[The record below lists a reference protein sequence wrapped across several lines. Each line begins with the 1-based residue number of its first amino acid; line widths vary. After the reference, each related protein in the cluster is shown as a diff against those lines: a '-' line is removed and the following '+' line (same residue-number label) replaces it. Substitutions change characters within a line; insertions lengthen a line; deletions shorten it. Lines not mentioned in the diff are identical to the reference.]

1 MYETEQ
7 EQIEAIKGWFA
18 RWGNYIIAG
27 VLAVI
32 IGSGGAWFYQDQQ
45 QKTREAASDRYQQVL
60 RVVGNEPS
68 LSAGER
74 AELDQ
79 HFTVMLDEYPDTT
92 YTLYTAL
99 LQARYA
105 AVDGDYDTALERLN
119 WALEST
125 DSLVMSRAIN
135 LRLARVMFAQEN
147 YEGALA
153 QLESIEPGSQRV
165 GYDELRGDIH
175 SAMGDREQA
184 RQAYGAAWEAAQA
197 RGMNRPLLQVK
208 AENYGVL

>member
-7 EQIEAIKGWFA
+7 EQIEAIKSWFA

-60 RVVGNEPS
+60 RVVGNSQS
-68 LSAGER
+68 LNTEQR
-74 AELDQ
+74 EELDQ
-79 HFTVMLDEYPDTT
+79 HFAAMMDEFPDTT

-99 LQARYA
+99 LQARFA
-105 AVDGDYDTALERLN
+105 TVDGEYDTASERLN
-119 WALEST
+119 WALENT
-125 DSLVMSRAIN
+125 DSVVMSRAIN
-135 LRLARVMFAQEN
+135 LRLARVLFAQEA
-147 YEGALA
+147 YDESLA
-153 QLESIEPGSQRV
+153 QLESVDPGNQRV
-165 GYDELRGDIH
+165 GYDELRGDIY
-175 SAMGDREQA
+175 SAMGEREQA

-197 RGMNRPLLQVK
+197 RGMSRPLFQVK